1 MSGVEAL
8 GEVMTADAPLLA
20 VVPAARMRG
29 GDLPQGITLPAIVAV
44 SVSGVDRSV
53 ITASGKRRVTE
64 RVSATVLANNYEEL
78 KAIIRLVRTACADK
92 RGDFGGVTDVSITTD
107 VRGPDMRSD
116 DNSIWFQSQ
125 DFSVSFNE
133 PA

>member
-1 MSGVEAL
+1 MSGVEVL
-8 GEVMTADAPLLA
+8 GAILTVDGPLLA
-20 VVPAARMRG
+20 VVPAARIMG
-29 GDLPQGITLPAIVAV
+29 GDLPQGITLPAIVV
-44 SVSGVDRSV
+44 TSVSGSDWAVLKADGV
-53 ITASGKRRVTE
+53 RRVSE
-64 RVSATVLANNYEEL
+64 RVSATVLANNYAEQ
-78 KAIIRLVRTACADK
+78 KAVIRLIRTACADK
-92 RGDFGGVTDVSITTD
+92 RGDFGGVTEVSITTD